1 MNKVELLVP
10 VGDFDCLKA
19 AVQNGANAVY
29 LGCSDFNARYS
40 AKNFNLDELEKA
52 IDYAHLRNVKVHLT
66 LNTLIKNNEFQNAVF
81 LAKKAYEF
89 GIDAIIVQDLG
100 LSKYLITNFPNLPIH
115 ASTQM
120 TCHNLDGALY
130 LEKMGFSRI
139 VLSREL
145 SIQEIEHIK
154 SNVSCEIEVFSH
166 GALCISYSGQC
177 LYSSLI
183 GGRSGNRGKCAQ
195 GCRLPYELLEDSKI
209 IDKGYLLSPK
219 DLSSLDILPMLL
231 KTNVDSLKIEGRMKS
246 PEYVATVTRIYR
258 KYIDKFEKDESY
270 QVDDQDKKDL
280 LQVFNRG
287 NFSTGHLEDQPN
299 RNLIYKEKPNN
310 MGIYIG
316 TIIKYNGSKG
326 HITFKANDIL
336 SVGDCIT
343 FENENTKYTISELMT
358 KNTNISENNV
368 GQEITIGR
376 MKGHIKPGDKIYKL
390 SSKALSNK
398 ALSSYSSEY
407 IKTPLSCV
415 LEMHLDTPI
424 SLRVFDN
431 TGIEFT
437 INCNESPEISIN
449 TPISEERLKSQLEK
463 TKDTPFYFKNIKI
476 NMDNNLHLP
485 RISIINELRRL
496 AIDKYSNIIIEKYKR
511 KSLIDYKELKL
522 NNSLHTANKI
532 SLLLNELDT
541 SFDYSKLNNIDRLY
555 IPLKYFLNKIYSPI
569 LELLSQ
575 RINTYIYMPTIIK
588 SNYKNLFI
596 DSIDNIMNNYSING
610 FVVSNAGCLELL
622 KHYKNNYEIIAN
634 YTFNIFNNT
643 TITNLDCDVFTISPE
658 LSKDDINSISNNTDK
673 KTELIVYGN
682 IPLMNIGYCLL
693 GNSNSCYPQCSQK
706 CNSTNKYFLKDRMNF
721 KFRIIPDNLQTIT
734 TIYNSKTNSIETHD
748 INVDFLR
755 IDILDETIEEINRII
770 NIVKSRNKLEGK
782 DYTNG
787 NLNRII

>member
-29 LGCSDFNARYS
+29 LGSSDFNARYS

-52 IDYAHLRNVKVHLT
+52 INYAHLRNVKVHLT
-66 LNTLIKNNEFQNAVF
+66 LNTLIKNDEFQNAVS

-100 LSKYLITNFPNLPIH
+100 LAQYLITNFSDLPIH

-154 SNVSCEIEVFSH
+154 SNVSCEIEVFAH

-219 DLSSLDILPMLL
+219 DLCSLDILPTLL
-231 KTNVDSLKIEGRMKS
+231 KTNIDSLKIEGRMKS

-258 KYIDKFEKDESY
+258 KYIDKIKKDESY
-270 QVDDQDKKDL
+270 QVEEQDKKDL

-287 NFSTGHLEDQPN
+287 NFSTGHLENQPN
-299 RNLIYKEKPNN
+299 LNLIYKEKPNN

-316 TIIKYNGSKG
+316 TITKYNSTKG
-326 HITFKANDIL
+326 HITFKTNDIL

-343 FENENTKYTISELMT
+343 FENENTKYAISELMI
-358 KNTNISENNV
+358 KNTNISQSNV

-376 MKGHIKPGDKIYKL
+376 MKGNIKLGDKIYKL
-390 SSKALSNK
+390 SSKSLSNK

-415 LEMHLDTPI
+415 LEIHLDTPI

-431 TGIEFT
+431 NGVEFT
-437 INCNESPEISIN
+437 INCNEIPEIVIN
-449 TPISEERLKSQLEK
+449 SPISEERLKTQLEK

-476 NMDNNLHLP
+476 NMDNNLYLP

-511 KSLIDYKELKL
+511 KSSISYKEPKP
-522 NNSLHTANKI
+522 NNSLHTANKV
-532 SLLLNELDT
+532 SLLLNELDA
-541 SFDYSKLNNIDRLY
+541 SFDYSKLDNVDRLY
-555 IPLKYFLNKIYSPI
+555 IPLKYFLNKSYSNI
-569 LELLSQ
+569 LKELSAKA
-575 RINTYIYMPTIIK
+575 RTYIYMPTIIK
-588 SNYKNLFI
+588 SNYKNIFVN
-596 DSIDNIMNNYSING
+596 SIDNITNTYSIKG
-610 FVVSNAGCLELL
+610 FVISNVGCLKLL
-622 KHYKNNYEIIAN
+622 EQYKDNYEIIAN
-634 YTFNIFNNT
+634 YNFNIFNNN
-643 TITNLDCDVFTISPE
+643 TITSLACDVFTISPE
-658 LSKDDINSISNNTDK
+658 LNKDDVNSISDNTNK
-673 KTELIVYGN
+673 ETELIVYGN
-682 IPLMNIGYCLL
+682 ISLMNMGYCLL
-693 GNSNSCYPQCSQK
+693 GNSNRCYPECSQK
-706 CNSTNKYFLKDRMNF
+706 CKSSNKYYLKDRMNF
-721 KFRIIPDNLQTIT
+721 KFRIIPDNIQTIT
-734 TIYNSKTNSIETHD
+734 TIYNSKINSIATHD
-748 INVDFLR
+748 INVDYLR
-755 IDILDETIEEINRII
+755 IDILNENIEEINRII